1 MSISSI
7 NRDLRGY
14 CPIQRSGDDEFF
26 TVRMKMEEKILLK
39 EDLGW
44 GRNYILH
51 PAETLCQKI
60 Y

>member
-51 PAETLCQKI
+51 PG
-60 Y
+60 